1 MATGPRYKVPFRRR
15 RDNQTDY
22 YIRKKLLTGG
32 ELRAVV
38 RKSSKSVAIQF
49 AKFGMAGDEI
59 LVSTVSRE
67 LKAMGW
73 KHSCANIPAAYLTGY
88 MAGKKAMKA
97 GIEYA
102 VLDIGMQT
110 PAKGA
115 VLFAA
120 LAGMIDAGLEIPHG
134 DVLPVEERLN
144 GAHIG
149 DDIAVD
155 VESVKNAIDGGK
167 PVAKAPEEKKPAAK
181 KPVAKAPEEKKPAVK
196 KPATKAEPAEKKPAA
211 KKPAAKAPEEK
222 KPAVKKKVKE
232 AE

>member
-15 RDNQTDY
+15 RDNRTDY

-38 RKSSKSVAIQF
+38 RKSSKSVTIQF
-49 AKFGMAGDEI
+49 VKFAMDGDEI
-59 LVSTVSRE
+59 SLSTVSRE

-88 MAGKKAMKA
+88 LAGKKAMKA

-120 LAGMIDAGLEIPHG
+120 VAGMVSAGLEIPHG
-134 DVLPVEERLN
+134 DVLPTEERIN

-149 DDIAVD
+149 GNIAAD
-155 VESVKNAIDGGK
+155 VESVKSAIDGEK
-167 PVAKAPEEKKPAAK
+167 PKEKPKAAAKPAAKSAKTKSADDRAEPAPKKPAA
-181 KPVAKAPEEKKPAVK
+181 
-196 KPATKAEPAEKKPAA
+196 
-211 KKPAAKAPEEK
+211 
-222 KPAVKKKVKE
+222 KKKVKE

>member
-15 RDNQTDY
+15 RDNRTDY

-32 ELRAVV
+32 GLRAVV
-38 RKSSKSVAIQF
+38 RKSSRNVNIQF
-49 AKFGMAGDEI
+49 VKFGMGGDEI
-59 LVSTVSRE
+59 LVSAVSRE

-88 MAGKKAMKA
+88 LAGKKAVKA
-97 GIEYA
+97 GIEHA

-115 VLFAA
+115 VLFATV
-120 LAGMIDAGLEIPHG
+120 AGMVSAGLEIPHG
-134 DVLPVEERLN
+134 DVFPAGERLN

-149 DDIAVD
+149 GNIAAD
-155 VESVKNAIDGGK
+155 VEAVKNAIDGEK
-167 PVAKAPEEKKPAAK
+167 PKEKPEEKKPAAK
-181 KPVAKAPEEKKPAVK
+181 K
-196 KPATKAEPAEKKPAA
+196 AA
-211 KKPAAKAPEEK
+211 AKPAAKATAKPAEKTAAKKTAAKSADGTATK
-222 KPAVKKKVKE
+222 KPAAKKKVKE